1 MQLPCDHLKA
11 ELARLSCV
19 HGRSVGDGEI
29 EATWRSGLLCLAV
42 TFADGMT
49 WEVPFDPEAQDIV
62 QGANATKH

>member
-11 ELARLSCV
+11 ELARLSRI
-19 HGRSVGDGEI
+19 HGRSIDDGEI

-42 TFADGMT
+42 TFPDGMT